1 MLVKTKYFGEINLSE
16 DKIITMERGMFGFE
30 EYKKYTILYDSEKEG
45 RPNVSWFQS
54 VEEPSLA
61 FSVINPMAVMEDYNP
76 IVEDELLKGLG
87 EITEE
92 NIVVLLPLT
101 VPQEVTNM
109 TANLKAPIIINADTR
124 KGAQVVV
131 ENEEYEIKYK
141 IYDILK
147 RKKEA

>member
-16 DKIITMERGMFGFE
+16 DKIITME
-30 EYKKYTILYDSEKEG
+30 KEG
-45 RPNVSWFQS
+45 KANVSWFQS
-54 VEEPSLA
+54 VEEPGLA
-61 FSVINPMAVMEDYNP
+61 FPVINPLVVKEDYNP
-76 IVEDELLKGLG
+76 VVEDELLKGLG

-92 NIVVLLPLT
+92 NIVILLLLT
-101 VPQEVTNM
+101 VPQDATQM

-147 RKKEA
+147 GKKEA

>member
-30 EYKKYTILYDSEKEG
+30 EYKKYTILFDSEKEG

-101 VPQEVTNM
+101 VPQEITNM

-147 RKKEA
+147 GKKEA

>member
-1 MLVKTKYFGEINLSE
+1 
-16 DKIITMERGMFGFE
+16 
-30 EYKKYTILYDSEKEG
+30 
-45 RPNVSWFQS
+45 
-54 VEEPSLA
+54 
-61 FSVINPMAVMEDYNP
+61 MAVMEDYNP

-147 RKKEA
+147 GKKEA

>member
-1 MLVKTKYFGEINLSE
+1 MLVKTKYFGEINLAE

-30 EYKKYTILYDSEKEG
+30 EYKQYTILYDSEKEG

-54 VEEPSLA
+54 IEEPGLA
-61 FSVINPMAVMEDYNP
+61 FSVINPLAVKEDYNP
-76 IVEDELLKGLG
+76 IVEDELLQGLG

-101 VPQEVTNM
+101 VPRDITQM
-109 TANLKAPIIINADTR
+109 SANLKAPIVINADTR

-131 ENEEYEIKYK
+131 ENEDYEIKFK

-147 RKKEA
+147 QKKEV

>member
-30 EYKKYTILYDSEKEG
+30 EYKKYTILFDSEKEG
-45 RPNVSWFQS
+45 KANVSWFQS
-54 VEEPSLA
+54 VEEPGLA
-61 FSVINPMAVMEDYNP
+61 FPLVVKEDYNP
-76 IVEDELLKGLG
+76 VVEDELLKGLG

-92 NIVVLLPLT
+92 NIVILLLLT
-101 VPQEVTNM
+101 VPQDAIQM

-131 ENEEYEIKYK
+131 ENEEYEIKYR

-147 RKKEA
+147 GKKEA

>member
-30 EYKKYTILYDSEKEG
+30 EYRKYTILYDSEKEG

-147 RKKEA
+147 GKKEA

>member
-109 TANLKAPIIINADTR
+109 TANLKAPIIINSDTR
-124 KGAQVVV
+124 KGAQVIV
-131 ENEEYEIKYK
+131 ENEDYEIKYK
-141 IYDILK
+141 IYDLLK
-147 RKKEA
+147 QKKEA

>member
-1 MLVKTKYFGEINLSE
+1 MLVKSKYFGEINLSE

-101 VPQEVTNM
+101 VPQEITNM

-147 RKKEA
+147 GKKEA

>member
-16 DKIITMERGMFGFE
+16 DKIITMEHGMFGFE

-76 IVEDELLKGLG
+76 IVEDEILKGLG

-147 RKKEA
+147 GKKEA

>member
-101 VPQEVTNM
+101 VPQEITNM

-147 RKKEA
+147 GKKEA

>member
-16 DKIITMERGMFGFE
+16 DKIITMEHGMFGFE

-61 FSVINPMAVMEDYNP
+61 FSVINPTAVMEDYNP
-76 IVEDELLKGLG
+76 IVEDEILKGLG

-147 RKKEA
+147 GKKEA

>member
-61 FSVINPMAVMEDYNP
+61 FSVINPMVVMEDYNP

-87 EITEE
+87 EITEK

-101 VPQEVTNM
+101 VPQEITNM

-147 RKKEA
+147 GKKEA

>member
-45 RPNVSWFQS
+45 RPNVSWFQC
-54 VEEPSLA
+54 VEEPGLA
-61 FSVINPMAVMEDYNP
+61 FSVINPMAVKEDYNP

-92 NIVVLLPLT
+92 NIVLLLPLT
-101 VPQEVTNM
+101 VPQDVTQM
-109 TANLKAPIIINADTR
+109 SVNLKAPIIINADTR

-131 ENEEYEIKYK
+131 ENEDYEIKYK

-147 RKKEA
+147 GKKEA

>member
-1 MLVKTKYFGEINLSE
+1 MLVKTKYFGEINLSV

-54 VEEPSLA
+54 VEEPGLA

-147 RKKEA
+147 GKKEA

>member
-30 EYKKYTILYDSEKEG
+30 EYKKYTILFDSEKEG
-45 RPNVSWFQS
+45 KANVSWFQS
-54 VEEPSLA
+54 VEEPGLA
-61 FSVINPMAVMEDYNP
+61 FPVINPLVVKEDYNP
-76 IVEDELLKGLG
+76 VVEDELLKGLG

-92 NIVVLLPLT
+92 NIVILL
-101 VPQEVTNM
+101 QDAIQM

-131 ENEEYEIKYK
+131 ENEEYEIKYR

-147 RKKEA
+147 GKKEA

>member
-54 VEEPSLA
+54 VEEPSLV

-109 TANLKAPIIINADTR
+109 TANLKAPIIINSDTR
-124 KGAQVVV
+124 KGAQVIV
-131 ENEEYEIKYK
+131 ENEDYEIKYK
-141 IYDILK
+141 IYDLLK
-147 RKKEA
+147 QKKEA

>member
-131 ENEEYEIKYK
+131 EKEEYEIKYK

-147 RKKEA
+147 GKKEA

>member
-16 DKIITMERGMFGFE
+16 DKIVTMERGMLGFE
-30 EYKKYTILYDSEKEG
+30 EYKKYTILFDSEKEG

-54 VEEPSLA
+54 VEEPGLA

-87 EITEE
+87 DITEE

-101 VPQEVTNM
+101 VPQDVTQM
-109 TANLKAPIIINADTR
+109 SANLKAPIIINADTR

-147 RKKEA
+147 GKKEA

>member
-54 VEEPSLA
+54 VEEPGLA
-61 FSVINPMAVMEDYNP
+61 FSVINPMAVMVYYNP

-147 RKKEA
+147 GKKEA

>member
-30 EYKKYTILYDSEKEG
+30 EYKKYTILFDSEKEG

-54 VEEPSLA
+54 VEEPGLA
-61 FSVINPMAVMEDYNP
+61 FSVINPMAVKEDYNP

-87 EITEE
+87 DITEE
-92 NIVVLLPLT
+92 NIVV
-101 VPQEVTNM
+101 PQDVTQM
-109 TANLKAPIIINADTR
+109 SANLKAPIIINADTR

-147 RKKEA
+147 GKKEA

>member
-76 IVEDELLKGLG
+76 IVEDEILKGLG

>member
-76 IVEDELLKGLG
+76 IVEDEILKGLG

-147 RKKEA
+147 GKKEA

>member
-45 RPNVSWFQS
+45 RPNVSWLQS
-54 VEEPSLA
+54 VEEPGLA
-61 FSVINPMAVMEDYNP
+61 FPVINPLVVKEDYNP
-76 IVEDELLKGLG
+76 VVEDELLKGLG

-92 NIVVLLPLT
+92 NIVILLLLT
-101 VPQEVTNM
+101 VPQDAIQM

-147 RKKEA
+147 GKKEA

>member
-30 EYKKYTILYDSEKEG
+30 EYKKYTILDDSEKEG

-54 VEEPSLA
+54 VEEPGLA

-147 RKKEA
+147 GKKEA

>member
-1 MLVKTKYFGEINLSE
+1 MLVKTKYFGESNLSE

-30 EYKKYTILYDSEKEG
+30 EYKKYTILFDSEKEG
-45 RPNVSWFQS
+45 KANVSWFQS
-54 VEEPSLA
+54 VEEPGLA
-61 FSVINPMAVMEDYNP
+61 FPVINPLVVKEDYNP
-76 IVEDELLKGLG
+76 VVEDELLKGLG

-92 NIVVLLPLT
+92 NIVILLLLT
-101 VPQEVTNM
+101 VPQDAIQM

-147 RKKEA
+147 GKKEA

>member
-147 RKKEA
+147 EKKEA

>member
-45 RPNVSWFQS
+45 RPNVSWLQS
-54 VEEPSLA
+54 VEEPGLA
-61 FSVINPMAVMEDYNP
+61 FPVINPLVVKEDYNP
-76 IVEDELLKGLG
+76 VVEDELLKGLG

-92 NIVVLLPLT
+92 NIVILLLLT
-101 VPQEVTNM
+101 VPQDAIQM

-131 ENEEYEIKYK
+131 ENEEYEIKYR

-147 RKKEA
+147 GKKEA